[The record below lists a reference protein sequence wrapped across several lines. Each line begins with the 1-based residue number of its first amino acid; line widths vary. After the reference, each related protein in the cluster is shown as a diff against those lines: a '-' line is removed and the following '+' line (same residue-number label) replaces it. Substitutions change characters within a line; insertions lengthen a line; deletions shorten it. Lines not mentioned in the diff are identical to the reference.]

1 MRWLI
6 LFVLLTVVG
15 CEDRFRYPCQDPA
28 NAGNP
33 ECQEAACKATPNLRG
48 VDRWTAKVTST
59 RGCASSSA

>member
-33 ECQEAACKATPNLRG
+33 ECQLEACKASRT
-48 VDRWTAKVTST
+48 
-59 RGCASSSA
+59 CAEMMTNGPQK

>member
-28 NAGNP
+28 NGAV
-33 ECQEAACKATPNLRG
+33 A
-48 VDRWTAKVTST
+48 
-59 RGCASSSA
+59 